1 MIQFME
7 VRAKG
12 KNKISGSQD
21 GNFEN
26 DWALHEPETD
36 RKKQDLNPEI
46 KAVNETGYQASANSV
61 KIKNISAFVRK

>member
-7 VRAKG
+7 VRTKG
-12 KNKISGSQD
+12 KSKISGSQD
-21 GNFEN
+21 RSFEN

-46 KAVNETGYQASANSV
+46 KAVSETG
-61 KIKNISAFVRK
+61 